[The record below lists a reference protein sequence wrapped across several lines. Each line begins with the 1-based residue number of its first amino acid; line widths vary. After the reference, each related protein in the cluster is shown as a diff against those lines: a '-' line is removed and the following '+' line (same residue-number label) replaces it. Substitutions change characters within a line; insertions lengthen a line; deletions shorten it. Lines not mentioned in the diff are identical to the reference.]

1 MKKQYSSFSD
11 IDEQLRILKLKREID
26 SENIRLHLNRAKMDV
41 SPSRLVDNASV
52 ALQKN
57 LITFAI
63 QKLSFVS
70 TRLRSFQ
77 MNRLISRLLE

>member
-1 MKKQYSSFSD
+1 MKKQYSSFSE

-26 SENIRLHLNRAKMDV
+26 SENIKLHLSGAKASV
-41 SPSRLVDNASV
+41 SPTRLVGEANIR
-52 ALQKN
+52 LQKN
-57 LITFAI
+57 LLTFAI